1 MSKYFFKKQLTHY
14 KVSERMTQ
22 EMMSLTITFLG
33 DKVKEPRLNYRDM
46 TFKIAY
52 FLLCLYISYH
62 VAGVPSEY
70 LRTQE

>member
-1 MSKYFFKKQLTHY
+1 
-14 KVSERMTQ
+14 MTQ
-22 EMMSLTITFLG
+22 EVMSLTITFLG

>member
-14 KVSERMTQ
+14 KVSEMTQ